1 MRLFVIWKSKY
12 NFPHI
17 FGCKR
22 ENAVIYLNKM
32 PTLISLCWRPT
43 INQRRVE
50 GNVICRRIYCTTA
63 ACSFCTFVFVYFS
76 SFVFV
81 YFCSFVWL
89 FNFFCLFVFFVYFCI
104 IMWLYSDFP
113 LYLFICVFLAPFC
126 LLPFCLF
133 CVCEVCILYCNVISL
148 RIYCTNAA
156 CLGERRASTSWTG
169 FTNRTKQKQSKV
181 PKFNLL
187 CMSQNIKIRCFCHK
201 ILIYASWAN
210 FFLVF
215 LSLERT
221 QYFMDA
227 WRGDV

>member
-1 MRLFVIWKSKY
+1 
-12 NFPHI
+12 
-17 FGCKR
+17 
-22 ENAVIYLNKM
+22 
-32 PTLISLCWRPT
+32 
-43 INQRRVE
+43 
-50 GNVICRRIYCTTA
+50 
-63 ACSFCTFVFVYFS
+63 
-76 SFVFV
+76 
-81 YFCSFVWL
+81 
-89 FNFFCLFVFFVYFCI
+89 
-104 IMWLYSDFP
+104 MWLYSDFP

-187 CMSQNIKIRCFCHK
+187 CMSQNIKIRCLCHK

-210 FFLVF
+210 FFGIFKFEADTLHILWMPGKVMYRAPLTVPITKLFVLFKNGYKCRQSINWAPSGRRGNQGQKKMSWKMHVLNMILAYWIDLCTLGPINVRRGCVRIFSF
-215 LSLERT
+215 LKL
-221 QYFMDA
+221 
-227 WRGDV
+227 

>member
-1 MRLFVIWKSKY
+1 MMLFVIWKSKY

-76 SFVFV
+76 SFLFV

-89 FNFFCLFVFFVYFCI
+89 SNFLSFCI
-104 IMWLYSDFP
+104 F
-113 LYLFICVFLAPFC
+113 CVFLH
-126 LLPFCLF
+126 
-133 CVCEVCILYCNVISL
+133 YNVIVLWFPSIFVYL
-148 RIYCTNAA
+148 CIFGTLLSFA
-156 CLGERRASTSWTG
+156 LLS
-169 FTNRTKQKQSKV
+169 F
-181 PKFNLL
+181 L
-187 CMSQNIKIRCFCHK
+187 CM
-201 ILIYASWAN
+201 W
-210 FFLVF
+210 
-215 LSLERT
+215 SL
-221 QYFMDA
+221 YF
-227 WRGDV
+227 VL